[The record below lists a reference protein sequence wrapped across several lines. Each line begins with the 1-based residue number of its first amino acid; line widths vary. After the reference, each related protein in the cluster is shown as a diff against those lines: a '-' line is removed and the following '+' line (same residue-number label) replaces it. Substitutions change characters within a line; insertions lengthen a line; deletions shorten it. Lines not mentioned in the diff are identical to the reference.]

1 MWWTSWVP
9 LDHLRMATCFRET
22 REEKV
27 ALQVFDYVIRQEG
40 GKGMGRASWY
50 AQDWMFR
57 AANGTVRRRMF
68 SSWGPDACENEGAQ
82 PAGRWEPLS
91 PRWWQALRCQPGV
104 SWTAP
109 KNDSSW
115 KPHSGPKARRGGH
128 RLPPN
133 DCTLTQI
140 HWRTL
145 EEVFRSFLPLKE

>member
-1 MWWTSWVP
+1 MNIVGAAGPLEDGDMFPRDRGREKRMQHCKFLTMWSA
-9 LDHLRMATCFRET
+9 RR
-22 REEKV
+22 
-27 ALQVFDYVIRQEG
+27 G
-40 GKGMGRASWY
+40 GRAWDVWY

-57 AANGTVRRRMF
+57 AANGTVRRRIF

-104 SWTAP
+104 SWTASR
-109 KNDSSW
+109 NDSSW
-115 KPHSGPKARRGGH
+115 KSHSGPKARRGGH
-128 RLPPN
+128 WLLTN